1 MCKMIIERRLRDA
14 QFGFIPD
21 RERGGGCN
29 IRGAATY
36 GETGKACDR
45 VPRQEVWMRI
55 GRIKGLPDNY
65 VMKPMHMGSEE
76 ITLSGGNEGVKM
88 DERNYQAGQNY
99 E

>member
-45 VPRQEVWMRI
+45 VPRQEVWMRN
-55 GRIKGLPDNY
+55 RKKGLPDNY
-65 VMKPMHMGSEE
+65 VMIVQDISRSDNPDKNQC
-76 ITLSGGNEGVKM
+76 TWAVKKS
-88 DERNYQAGQNY
+88 Q
-99 E
+99 

>member
-14 QFGFIPD
+14 TLDLSQIERE

-45 VPRQEVWMRI
+45 VPRQ
-55 GRIKGLPDNY
+55 
-65 VMKPMHMGSEE
+65 
-76 ITLSGGNEGVKM
+76 
-88 DERNYQAGQNY
+88 
-99 E
+99 

>member
-36 GETGKACDR
+36 GEMGKACDR

-65 VMKPMHMGSEE
+65 VMKVQDMYKAA
-76 ITLSGGNEGVKM
+76 ITRAKTN
-88 DERNYQAGQNY
+88 AHGQ
-99 E
+99 